1 MTRAGGR
8 ETRCACDGSDYFGR
22 KSGGR
27 GASMIVGRLI
37 GWVAFLAG
45 AAVLV
50 RDVLVWIYTK
60 HWGPIA
66 LGQLWFSLDRSSLNL
81 AQAVVQRYPPL
92 SLGPDHRQHP
102 VVLGLC
108 GPDDSGGAAP
118 RRISKARAA
127 LLLTAWVRRHPS

>member
-1 MTRAGGR
+1 MTRVVGR

-50 RDVLVWIYTK
+50 RDGLVWINTK
-60 HWGPIA
+60 HWAPIA
-66 LGQLWFSLDRSSLNL
+66 LGQLWYQLDRSSLNL
-81 AQAVVQRYPPL
+81 VQAVTQRYIHPFLWDPIIVTILL
-92 SLGPDHRQHP
+92 SWAFA
-102 VVLGLC
+102 VLMIVGV
-108 GPDDSGGAAP
+108 
-118 RRISKARAA
+118 
-127 LLLTAWVRRHPS
+127 LLLVVFRKRVRRYS

>member
-1 MTRAGGR
+1 MTRVVGR

-50 RDVLVWIYTK
+50 RDGLVWINTK
-60 HWGPIA
+60 HWAPIA
-66 LGQLWFSLDRSSLNL
+66 LGQLWYQLDRSSLNL
-81 AQAVVQRYPPL
+81 VQAVTQRYIHPFLWDPIIVTILL
-92 SLGPDHRQHP
+92 SWAFA
-102 VVLGLC
+102 VLMVF
-108 GPDDSGGAAP
+108 
-118 RRISKARAA
+118 AA
-127 LLLTAWVRRHPS
+127 LLLIVFRRRSPRRS